1 MARSSLKNI
10 VNLVDALKEDLPV
23 EQSFLNDLTRSIEL
37 TDEKNS
43 RPGSKAYKPSGMNCI
58 RQSYYVLTGAQ
69 ADEHSSNSTIVGICE
84 SGSDRHERIQQAVLD
99 MKAND
104 MDCEYINVADFVRQ
118 RGLDEYL
125 DIVKEP
131 DFSKQEYETKLYH
144 KSLNMSFLCDG
155 IIRYQ
160 GKYFILELKTE
171 SAYKFISRKGVD
183 EKHYN
188 QGISYSIAFGLDEVI
203 FVYISRDV
211 LDMKAYLFKPT
222 AEQKQDLLGR
232 ISTCDTYVNQGKIP
246 PKPDNAGPK
255 LCSYCA
261 YKTRCKGDD

>member
-1 MARSSLKNI
+1 MARNVLRNI
-10 VNLVDALKEDLPV
+10 SRLIEESQKDVPI
-23 EQSFLNDLTRSIEL
+23 EQSFLADLKRSIEL
-37 TDEKNS
+37 QDKKES
-43 RPGSKAYKPSGMNCI
+43 RPPSQTYKPSSMNCI
-58 RQSYYVLTGAQ
+58 RNMYYQVIGVDQDSETNGY
-69 ADEHSSNSTIVGICE
+69 SIIGICNA
-84 SGSDRHERIQQAVLD
+84 GSDIHQRIQQAVID
-99 MKAND
+99 MKSNG
-104 MDCEYINVADFVRQ
+104 MDCEYINVAEFVRQ
-118 RGLDEYL
+118 RDLDYL
-125 DIVKEP
+125 DIVAEP
-131 DFSKQEYETKLYH
+131 DFENGNYETKLFH
-144 KSLNMSFLCDG
+144 KNLNMSFLCDG